1 VVRFTVDRSA
11 GVRVATFTGVVDER
25 TLLDAYERVVA
36 TPDYDPDLDDL
47 LDFGDVERV
56 DVAGEGVR
64 RLVAYFD
71 RADLPGHHAR
81 LAIVAPQDYVF
92 GLARMY
98 EALRGGA
105 PGQIRV
111 FRDRAAAEAWLG
123 LARRGKGE

>member
-1 VVRFTVDRSA
+1 MVRFTVDRAA

-25 TLLDAYERVVA
+25 TLLDAYERAVA
-36 TPDYDPDLDDL
+36 APDYDPDLDDL
-47 LDFGDVERV
+47 LDFSGAERV
-56 DVAGEGVR
+56 AIVAEGVR

-81 LAIVAPQDYVF
+81 LAVVAPQDYVF

-98 EALRGGA
+98 ETLRGGA

-123 LARRGKGE
+123 LARGGEGG